1 MEIYDEIAA
10 EYEKIRSRND
20 TAHKKLMQKVYTTS
34 PRIKEIDDAC
44 ADICRDYCQ
53 KVVSGSMQP
62 DMAADKMQREINA
75 LTAEKEALL
84 AKMGLT
90 IKALERTYICPK
102 CKDKGYVNGKRCKC
116 YYEKQSLALLKA
128 SNLNPEAGH
137 TFRDFD
143 LSLYSDKEDTRYGF
157 SPRDNANSVKE
168 IAMCFAAEK
177 ENAPQN
183 LFLYGATGLGKTFTS
198 DCIAHEY
205 IRRRKSVFYI
215 SAPKLFTVY
224 EDYKFG
230 RADGSTAESTISSVQ
245 NCELLILD
253 DLGAEFHS
261 PFTDSCL
268 FEIVNSRLSNRKK
281 MIISSNL
288 SPKELSKNYSDR
300 IASRIIGEFEQLLFI
315 GDDIR
320 IKRLYQ

>member
-1 MEIYDEIAA
+1 MDIYEEIAL
-10 EYEKIRSRND
+10 EYDKIRNQND
-20 TAHKKLMQKVYTTS
+20 TAHKRLMEKVYLTS
-34 PRIKEIDDAC
+34 PRIKEIDETC
-44 ADICRDYCQ
+44 SSICRDYCR
-53 KVVSGSMQP
+53 KVMNGQITAEA
-62 DMAADKMQREINA
+62 AADEM
-75 LTAEKEALL
+75 EKEIETLTREKETLL
-84 AKMGLT
+84 SKMGLSL
-90 IKALERTYICPK
+90 KSLQRTYNCPK
-102 CKDKGYVNGKRCKC
+102 CKDKGYVNGKRCEC

-128 SNLNPEAGH
+128 ANLNNEASH
-137 TFRDFD
+137 TFYDFD
-143 LSLYSDKEDTRYGF
+143 LSMYSDKEDERYGF
-157 SPRDNANSVKE
+157 SPRDNASSVKE
-168 IAMCFAAEK
+168 IAMYFAQGK

-183 LFLYGATGLGKTFTS
+183 LYLYGATGLGKTFTS

-205 IRRRKSVFYI
+205 INRRKSVFYI

-230 RADGSTAESTISSVQ
+230 RDESVAAQNTMSSVQ
-245 NCELLILD
+245 NCELLIID